1 MSDEQKDQ
9 NQGDS
14 GKVEKRFKADLSF
27 VTAVIGGEN
36 MFAPTKLVPDEVKS
50 AMAEL
55 AKEEKEAAIK
65 SLKEKAV
72 AIIKKKREYDSNR
85 KKLLDDFKKKDE
97 ENMKEFSKEVDGL
110 RKGIDN
116 IKELEKSYYDALSS
130 ADRGVPGDLEQ
141 EV

>member
-1 MSDEQKDQ
+1 MSDEVKDQ
-9 NQGDS
+9 QDA
-14 GKVEKRFKADLSF
+14 GKVEKKFQNDLSF
-27 VTAVIGGEN
+27 VTAVIGGKE
-36 MFAPTKLVPDEVKS
+36 MFAPTKLVPDEVRT

-65 SLKEKAV
+65 ALKDKAV

-85 KKLLDDFKKKDE
+85 KKLLDEFKKKDE

-130 ADRGVPGDLEQ
+130 ADRGVPGDLEG
-141 EV
+141 EE